1 LDARERESTMEDA
14 LRDLDALMM
23 NAKEMVSPTKPVLS
37 HFTD

>member
-1 LDARERESTMEDA
+1 MEDA

-37 HFTD
+37 RFTDEDVTISRSR